1 MEPST
6 PIITSIRLLEAAPE
20 TKHSTGN
27 VNTTTDHQPLS
38 RAKPPTNIVQKF
50 LSIFAAGPVKPGES
64 YGAPGQGK
72 SLAISIATTLTL
84 ISFWYLATYL
94 QWVKPLFLPSPGA
107 VVARFWE
114 VATEGFANATLLE
127 HTGWSMMRVFTAF
140 ILAALTAIPIGIFMG
155 VNRVARGLFDP
166 IIEFYRPLPPLAY
179 LPLVIIW
186 LGIDE
191 GSKIVLIYLA
201 IFAPMAL
208 SARAG
213 VKSVAIEQI
222 HAAFSMGASRWQV
235 IRHIIL
241 INAMPEILTGMR
253 IGIGF
258 GWTTLVAA
266 EMVAAQAGLGFMVL
280 NAAEFLVTDVV
291 IMGIIVIGIIA
302 YLFDML
308 MRYGER
314 KLVPWKG
321 R

>member
-1 MEPST
+1 MNQTTAATTPVNAKVSMNPVATPS
-6 PIITSIRLLEAAPE
+6 ILKRC
-20 TKHSTGN
+20 
-27 VNTTTDHQPLS
+27 LS
-38 RAKPPTNIVQKF
+38 V
-50 LSIFAAGPVKPGES
+50 FAAGPVKPGES

-72 SLAISIATTLTL
+72 SLAISLFTTALLIGLWYIATY
-84 ISFWYLATYL
+84 F

-107 VVARFWE
+107 VVMRFWE

-127 HTGWSMMRVFTAF
+127 HTGWSMMRVFSAFLLALVTAV
-140 ILAALTAIPIGIFMG
+140 PIGIFMG
-155 VNRVARGLFDP
+155 VNRIARGIFDP

-186 LGIDE
+186 LGIGE
-191 GSKIVLIYLA
+191 VSKIVLIYLA

-213 VKSVAIEQI
+213 VKSVAMEQI
-222 HAAFSMGASRWQV
+222 HAAYSMGASRWQV
-235 IRHIIL
+235 IRQIIL
-241 INAMPEILTGMR
+241 INALPEILTGMR

-280 NAAEFLVTDVV
+280 NAAEFLVTDIV

-308 MRYGER
+308 MRYLEK

>member
-1 MEPST
+1 MMASKT
-6 PIITSIRLLEAAPE
+6 LDGSSLSSAPE
-20 TKHSTGN
+20 SRSKPH
-27 VNTTTDHQPLS
+27 TDKAPAPQ
-38 RAKPPTNIVQKF
+38 AKARPVPKRTLLQRMTQ
-50 LSIFAAGPVKPGES
+50 LFAAGPAKPGDS
-64 YGAPGQGK
+64 FGAPGQGR
-72 SLAISIATTLTL
+72 SLSISIVTALAL
-84 ISFWYLATYL
+84 IGLWYLSTAAG
-94 QWVKPLFLPSPGA
+94 WVEPLFLPSPVA
-107 VVARFWE
+107 VVERFWE
-114 VATEGFANATLLE
+114 VLTEGFANATLME
-127 HTGWSMMRVFTAF
+127 HTGWSMLRVFGAFALALITAV
-140 ILAALTAIPIGIFMG
+140 PIGIFMG

-186 LGIDE
+186 MGIGE
-191 GSKIVLIYLA
+191 ASKIVLIYMA

-222 HAAFSMGASRWQV
+222 HAAYSMGASRWQV
-235 IRHIIL
+235 VRHIIL
-241 INAMPEILTGMR
+241 KSALPEILTGMR

-302 YLFDML
+302 YLFDLL
-308 MRYGER
+308 MRYAER
-314 KLVPWKG
+314 RLVPWKG